1 MERCRSVW
9 GLVQGKAGR
18 RNSTT
23 GRTVMLEVRQVTSPL
38 LLGKTFSCLPLGEGV
53 KSLSKTL
60 LWSHAIV
67 VVAHESTT
75 MQT

>member
-1 MERCRSVW
+1 MERCCTVW
-9 GLVQGKAGR
+9 RLVQGKTGR

-38 LLGKTFSCLPLGEGV
+38 LLRKTISCLPLGERV

-75 MQT
+75 MQA